1 MATVLAEFDL
11 EAGTLKNCDNGR
23 YVEDKEDPENDTDE
37 CLLLSEISRDSGH
50 VSRDNM
56 SDSFCDEIF
65 HELEKTQTFPKFT
78 SWTLEPGIIEHE
90 PTHNSPQQFHLSE
103 NTSR

>member
-11 EAGTLKNCDNGR
+11 ESGTLKNCDNGR
-23 YVEDKEDPENDTDE
+23 FIEDKEDLEEDTS
-37 CLLLSEISRDSGH
+37 LLLSERTRTSTHLPRDQ
-50 VSRDNM
+50 M

-78 SWTLEPGIIEHE
+78 SWTLDTVEQASY
-90 PTHNSPQQFHLSE
+90 NSPLQFHLSG